1 MRLKVQNHYLKPQV
15 CWPLESCTKNNC
27 IKWMQLAV
35 LEIHA
40 PLPPTYSITVGKAY
54 ITGGSIKDMHFQRK
68 TNRSLK
74 DILNYIILHDL
85 HMNVTHLLGFWGS
98 NLWSYNFYHL
108 RQKASSLLFMDQV
121 NKVVKWLVCFTNRP
135 APNI

>member
-1 MRLKVQNHYLKPQV
+1 
-15 CWPLESCTKNNC
+15 
-27 IKWMQLAV
+27 MQLAV

-74 DILNYIILHDL
+74 DTSNYSILYYMIY
-85 HMNVTHLLGFWGS
+85 T
-98 NLWSYNFYHL
+98 
-108 RQKASSLLFMDQV
+108 
-121 NKVVKWLVCFTNRP
+121 
-135 APNI
+135 